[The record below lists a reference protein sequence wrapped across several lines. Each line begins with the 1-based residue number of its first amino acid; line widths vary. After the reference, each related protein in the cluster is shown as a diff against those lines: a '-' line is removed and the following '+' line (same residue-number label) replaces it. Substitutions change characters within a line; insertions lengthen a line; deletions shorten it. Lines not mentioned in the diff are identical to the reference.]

1 MKNIRNISVTNI
13 TNLKNNCNKDKTNLR
28 KKSYIVI
35 YSLIKDV
42 DNLKIERTIKKILNK
57 LKKNTTREAN
67 KVRKIN
73 YEELVNIVKENS
85 NVIIVDTRSP
95 QEYAENRIKFAINI
109 PVYEIE
115 NEAYSIIPDK
125 EKTII
130 LYCQSGIRSEKA
142 YKILEKMG
150 YTNLYNLEGG
160 LDNI

>member
-1 MKNIRNISVTNI
+1 MK
-13 TNLKNNCNKDKTNLR
+13 L
-28 KKSYIVI
+28 
-35 YSLIKDV
+35 
-42 DNLKIERTIKKILNK
+42 ERTIKKILTK
-57 LKKNTTREAN
+57 LKKKATREVS
-67 KVRKIN
+67 KVRRIN
-73 YEELVNIVKENS
+73 YEELMDIVKENS
-85 NVIIVDTRSP
+85 NAIIVDVRSP
-95 QEYAENRIKFAINI
+95 QEYNENRIKFAINI

-115 NEAYSIIPDK
+115 SEAYSIIPDK